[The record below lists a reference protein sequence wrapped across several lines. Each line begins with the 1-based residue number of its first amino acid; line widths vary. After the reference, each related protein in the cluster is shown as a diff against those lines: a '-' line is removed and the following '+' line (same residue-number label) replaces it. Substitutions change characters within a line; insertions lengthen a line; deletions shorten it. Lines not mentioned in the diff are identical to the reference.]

1 VICVSGPG
9 GHVIVCAHRYTVR
22 DVDRL
27 TFEPID
33 SKRAMLGM
41 CYILQADLT
50 LPADTS
56 IGAKN
61 ILVVREA
68 LRGKKLEPVNDFD
81 NHARFGVCQVG
92 TASAWV
98 KSDNLVNSNVNN
110 NNNININNNN
120 NSSGKASDQG
130 YALFGMLLVGCLSS

>member
-1 VICVSGPG
+1 
-9 GHVIVCAHRYTVR
+9 
-22 DVDRL
+22 
-27 TFEPID
+27 
-33 SKRAMLGM
+33 
-41 CYILQADLT
+41 
-50 LPADTS
+50 
-56 IGAKN
+56 
-61 ILVVREA
+61 
-68 LRGKKLEPVNDFD
+68 
-81 NHARFGVCQVG
+81 VG